1 MDDQGTDRRQIL
13 VRRLVADDWEQARDA
28 RLAALAEAPY
38 AFASTLA
45 RERGFDAEV
54 WRSRAGSGRTVA
66 AFDGAAFD
74 GAAII
79 GLATGIPP
87 ADLPPSDR
95 EPSDREPSGGQ
106 PGAEQRQINP
116 PEWQLVGMWVAPGYR
131 GQGVADALVG
141 AVCDLAREAGASS
154 LTLWVT
160 DVNDRARAFYRRLG
174 FTATGARML
183 VRPEEPDN
191 WEEELTLPLG

>member
-1 MDDQGTDRRQIL
+1 MGDQRTDRRQIL
-13 VRRLVADDWEQARDA
+13 VRRLAADDWEQARDA

-54 WRSRAGSGRTVA
+54 WRSRAGSGWTVA
-66 AFDGAAFD
+66 AFDGAA
-74 GAAII
+74 IV
-79 GLATGIPP
+79 GLATGIPAEHLP
-87 ADLPPSDR
+87 ASERPSDR
-95 EPSDREPSGGQ
+95 KPGDGEPGSGEPGS
-106 PGAEQRQINP
+106 EQRAVNP

-141 AVCDLAREAGASS
+141 AVCDLAREASASS